1 MKSKVVFNVFIYTA
15 TAVVIVMICCNLKI
29 LSIQCS
35 PDTIEQAISPDL
47 HVVGIPEHS
56 FNNMKNLIIGYF

>member
-1 MKSKVVFNVFIYTA
+1 MTA
-15 TAVVIVMICCNLKI
+15 LVIVMICCNLKI
-29 LSIQCS
+29 LSIQNS

-47 HVVGIPEHS
+47 HVVGTPEHS